1 MINTC
6 CFTTFY
12 NFQHK
17 HINMA
22 NRELRQFQ
30 TQKNSILHYNRA
42 NKGFVVPHKIMAI
55 SYDPYTYQLG
65 LEN

>member
-1 MINTC
+1 
-6 CFTTFY
+6 
-12 NFQHK
+12 
-17 HINMA
+17 MA

-30 TQKNSILHYNRA
+30 TQTNSILHYNRA